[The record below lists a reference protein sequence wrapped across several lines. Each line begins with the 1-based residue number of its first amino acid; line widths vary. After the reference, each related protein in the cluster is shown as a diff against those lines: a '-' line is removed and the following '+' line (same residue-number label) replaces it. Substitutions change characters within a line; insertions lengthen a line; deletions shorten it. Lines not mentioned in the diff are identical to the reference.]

1 VEGEG
6 ELFSRRSVLEEQ
18 DPAALLLLREQLQLK
33 VTRAIGEIALVDDVL
48 LGYGVEL

>member
-18 DPAALLLLREQLQLK
+18 DPATLLLLREQLQLK
-33 VTRAIGEIALVDDVL
+33 VTKAIGELALVDDVL